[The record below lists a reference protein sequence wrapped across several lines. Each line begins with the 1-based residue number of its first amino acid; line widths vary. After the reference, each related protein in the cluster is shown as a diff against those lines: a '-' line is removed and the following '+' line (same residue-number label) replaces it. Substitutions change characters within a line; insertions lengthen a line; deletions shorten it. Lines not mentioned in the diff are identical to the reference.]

1 VRSGGTLGDRGPT
14 AAHVGHGRGAWRCPP
29 RLSHEDAARFS
40 FLLATPVIFAA
51 GLLKLPD
58 LFGPLGQGIRGQV
71 LLGSLMSGLAAY
83 LSVRYLTRYV
93 QVRSLRPFG
102 WYCLIA
108 GLLCFG
114 WFLR

>member
-1 VRSGGTLGDRGPT
+1 MPRDRLITTRKPT
-14 AAHVGHGRGAWRCPP
+14 EKPEAP
-29 RLSHEDAARFS
+29 
-40 FLLATPVIFAA
+40 IFAA

-83 LSVRYLTRYV
+83 ISVRYLTRYF